1 MSEETRNEEYA
12 EHDYPEGTL
21 GWKVNCKIVAVEE
34 QALKSGLIFL
44 SVFTVL
50 LLPAIIEILYYSM
63 HMYGPFLTWR
73 AGLESYSLAQWHM
86 VVYVV
91 ILLLFS
97 SVFFYYGVRLFWH
110 GLHQRKK

>member
-1 MSEETRNEEYA
+1 MSEETKNEEYA

-21 GWKVNCKIVAVEE
+21 GWKVNCKIAAVEE

-50 LLPAIIEILYYSM
+50 LLPAIIEILYYSI